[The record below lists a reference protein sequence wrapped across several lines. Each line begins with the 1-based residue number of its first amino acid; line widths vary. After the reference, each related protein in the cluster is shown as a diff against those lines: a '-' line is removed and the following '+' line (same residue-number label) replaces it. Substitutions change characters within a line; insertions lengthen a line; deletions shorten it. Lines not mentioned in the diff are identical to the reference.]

1 MFTKL
6 YYTPILLHPRIATC
20 NLGPGLQ
27 YLMQMVTVELRPHG
41 IAPMNATSLFMVF
54 WSSMLFPDSGGDAPV
69 PSSMLFPD
77 SGFEIAEE
85 PLGRN
90 SNGTEKNINCPGPK
104 SIFQRGGENI
114 LDQIKKDLDFFA
126 NYKSPPLR
134 KML

>member
-1 MFTKL
+1 M
-6 YYTPILLHPRIATC
+6 YT
-20 NLGPGLQ
+20 
-27 YLMQMVTVELRPHG
+27 YFMVDVELRPHG

-90 SNGTEKNINCPGPK
+90 PAWAQFQWNLIVHIIPICLSCIRCFLFCPSWSTGTR
-104 SIFQRGGENI
+104 SQV
-114 LDQIKKDLDFFA
+114 
-126 NYKSPPLR
+126 
-134 KML
+134 

>member
-1 MFTKL
+1 MIL
-6 YYTPILLHPRIATC
+6 SMILLD
-20 NLGPGLQ
+20 N
-27 YLMQMVTVELRPHG
+27 MKKMVNVELRPHG

-90 SNGTEKNINCPGPK
+90 PAWAQ
-104 SIFQRGGENI
+104 FQWNRKKYKLPWTQKHFSEGGGEEYFRANSQR
-114 LDQIKKDLDFFA
+114 LRFFC
-126 NYKSPPLR
+126 KL
-134 KML
+134 

>member
-1 MFTKL
+1 
-6 YYTPILLHPRIATC
+6 
-20 NLGPGLQ
+20 
-27 YLMQMVTVELRPHG
+27 MVTVELRPHG

-90 SNGTEKNINCPGPK
+90 PAWAQFQWNRFVNLLNSFFELKNILLILFCVKKYTSPHKFSMPG
-104 SIFQRGGENI
+104 
-114 LDQIKKDLDFFA
+114 D
-126 NYKSPPLR
+126 
-134 KML
+134 

>member
-1 MFTKL
+1 
-6 YYTPILLHPRIATC
+6 
-20 NLGPGLQ
+20 
-27 YLMQMVTVELRPHG
+27 MVNVELRPHG

-90 SNGTEKNINCPGPK
+90 PAWAQFQWNHPETIPDYKN
-104 SIFQRGGENI
+104 ENQKAFLPTAEDVHI
-114 LDQIKKDLDFFA
+114 
-126 NYKSPPLR
+126 
-134 KML
+134 

>member
-1 MFTKL
+1 MILAKSKGGWKEHIL
-6 YYTPILLHPRIATC
+6 YL
-20 NLGPGLQ
+20 
-27 YLMQMVTVELRPHG
+27 VTVELRPHG

-90 SNGTEKNINCPGPK
+90 SNGTLKNVHQVNY
-104 SIFQRGGENI
+104 RV
-114 LDQIKKDLDFFA
+114 FF
-126 NYKSPPLR
+126 
-134 KML
+134 

>member
-1 MFTKL
+1 
-6 YYTPILLHPRIATC
+6 
-20 NLGPGLQ
+20 
-27 YLMQMVTVELRPHG
+27 MVNVELRPHG

-90 SNGTEKNINCPGPK
+90 PAWAQFQWNQADDIDNLHIDNR
-104 SIFQRGGENI
+104 IFS
-114 LDQIKKDLDFFA
+114 LFL
-126 NYKSPPLR
+126 
-134 KML
+134 

>member
-1 MFTKL
+1 MIL
-6 YYTPILLHPRIATC
+6 SMILLD
-20 NLGPGLQ
+20 N
-27 YLMQMVTVELRPHG
+27 MKKMVNVELRPHG

-90 SNGTEKNINCPGPK
+90 PAWAQ
-104 SIFQRGGENI
+104 FQWNRI
-114 LDQIKKDLDFFA
+114 ITVRKK
-126 NYKSPPLR
+126 YE
-134 KML
+134 

>member
-1 MFTKL
+1 
-6 YYTPILLHPRIATC
+6 
-20 NLGPGLQ
+20 
-27 YLMQMVTVELRPHG
+27 MVDVELRPHG

-90 SNGTEKNINCPGPK
+90 PAWEESHWNHIIGMNPV
-104 SIFQRGGENI
+104 
-114 LDQIKKDLDFFA
+114 
-126 NYKSPPLR
+126 YKLF
-134 KML
+134 